1 MFFGTP
7 EWAVPS
13 LLGLIAP
20 DIDLVAVVTNPDRRA
35 GRGLEERPSP
45 VKRTAAA
52 AGIEVLQPKT
62 VREAAFR
69 ERIEGLRPEIACV
82 VAYGKILPADLL
94 GVPPLGFVNAHFSL
108 LPAYRGAAPVQWS
121 LINGDRFTGIS
132 IMVLT
137 EGMDE
142 GPLLAQEQMEI
153 DPSDDAATL
162 GLRLA
167 KSAAPLLVD
176 TVRSY
181 ASGGARPVPQAQE
194 GVSYAPKLSG
204 DDVRIEWARTSREIH
219 NLIRGATPEPG
230 AWTMFRGRRLKITR
244 STLAG
249 DSDLPAG
256 VLRLEPGAL
265 LVGCGHGTLLLDQAQ
280 MQGKLPLSGAELGR
294 GLHLRSG
301 DHLE

>member
-1 MFFGTP
+1 VFFGTP

-13 LLGLIAP
+13 LLGLIAS

-45 VKRTAAA
+45 VKRTAAV

-132 IMVLT
+132 IIVLT

-167 KSAAPLLVD
+167 KRAAPLLVD
-176 TVRSY
+176 TVQSY
-181 ASGGARPVPQAQE
+181 AGGSARPLSQAQE

-204 DDVRIEWARTSREIH
+204 DDVRIDWARTSREIH

-249 DSDLPAG
+249 DSDLPPG

-265 LVGCGHGTLLLDQAQ
+265 LVGCGDGTLLLDRAQ

-301 DHLE
+301 DRLE